1 MVNEV
6 ARGGAARQVTVR
18 KDKVTIE
25 EKKQEVKQ
33 AVVGQRLALGPDG
46 QPIYSQKPQEQQA
59 PAQPKAEKA
68 KATQAA
74 EPKAAEPKAEEPK
87 ADEADKADKAAQE
100 AKAKAEEEAKAKAAE
115 EKAKA
120 EAEAEARK
128 KAETAAVKAK
138 SEADAKKKAAEGEAK
153 KKAETETKAKI
164 EAETKKKT
172 IPDEPYKGQAFMP
185 GYFEIL
191 KNADKRYEAE
201 KAVTS
206 AKTVQGQISMP
217 LEKSKL
223 PLRDINT
230 LPSNPAEKYICVY
243 DCAFNGTYD
252 EVAKHEQNCSL
263 REENNKESVTVK
275 PNNLFPSESLF
286 ACEKGCGFT
295 GTFQAVAAHEKTC
308 QYGIAMYTG
317 RKSGMSGPVTQSGAT
332 TPRLG
337 SAVRVGSNVQGENG
351 VHRLQSAAPVVSVP
365 TQFLR
370 APTHGPFPV
379 VPPGGVMQTLPMYGQ
394 PMITVPSSNRPYQP
408 PMMFAPGNPA
418 AYRR

>member
-1 MVNEV
+1 
-6 ARGGAARQVTVR
+6 
-18 KDKVTIE
+18 
-25 EKKQEVKQ
+25 
-33 AVVGQRLALGPDG
+33 
-46 QPIYSQKPQEQQA
+46 
-59 PAQPKAEKA
+59 
-68 KATQAA
+68 
-74 EPKAAEPKAEEPK
+74 
-87 ADEADKADKAAQE
+87 
-100 AKAKAEEEAKAKAAE
+100 
-115 EKAKA
+115 
-120 EAEAEARK
+120 
-128 KAETAAVKAK
+128 
-138 SEADAKKKAAEGEAK
+138 
-153 KKAETETKAKI
+153 
-164 EAETKKKT
+164 
-172 IPDEPYKGQAFMP
+172 MP

-394 PMITVPSSNRPYQP
+394 PMVSEGLSRTIQDLSRKVALQELTSTVISEPTSGSMHRAQV
-408 PMMFAPGNPA
+408 ALLIRVVCRSQ
-418 AYRR
+418 YRHRIVPTSHR